1 MDYEIMMNGNVKIGM
16 YATEFEAETTMGKI
30 SLNDYRGKWIV
41 LFSHPGDFTP
51 VCSYNL
57 GKYKKWLILPMIFDI
72 DKLIKFRIKM
82 AQNRL
87 WSDWLGRKWI
97 LKEFKGVWIPYEILT
112 DVKLNDKEKIVY
124 SMILYLS
131 KEKECII
138 SNLYISK
145 LLNITKIQSSR
156 IVNSLK
162 KKGYIKVE
170 MNYKENSKEIDLRKI
185 TPIYKNVDTYKQFD
199 TKPINTNV
207 KEIINNNNKYK
218 SGRDYSNFDW
228 TSLYANNF

>member
-1 MDYEIMMNGNVKIGM
+1 M
-16 YATEFEAETTMGKI
+16 
-30 SLNDYRGKWIV
+30 
-41 LFSHPGDFTP
+41 
-51 VCSYNL
+51 
-57 GKYKKWLILPMIFDI
+57 
-72 DKLIKFRIKM
+72 
-82 AQNRL
+82 
-87 WSDWLGRKWI
+87 
-97 LKEFKGVWIPYEILT
+97 KEFKGVWIPYEILT

-170 MNYKENSKEIDLRKI
+170 MNYKENSKEIALRKI

-207 KEIINNNNKYK
+207 KEIINNNNNKYK